1 MNRIDRI
8 SAVLV
13 QLQSKRVVSAK
24 EIAQRF
30 NISIRTVYR
39 DIRALEEAGIPI
51 GSEAGKGYYL
61 MDGYLLPPVMFTPAE
76 VGSLIIAG
84 KLLHGFGD
92 KSLLES
98 FNSAMYKIKSILKY
112 SDKDYAQEL
121 ENSINMYCTSSQK
134 DLLID
139 NVIALIQS
147 AICTKKA
154 IAIQYLTPTTIKP
167 VSRTI
172 EPVSLG
178 FYEQNWYLVAFC
190 RLRNQYR
197 NFRVDRIKNISLL
210 ENDVCDRPN
219 GTLEQILQQ
228 MLSYQ
233 QLQRVTLRVEKGE
246 IYNAIKNRYFIGIL
260 EEVDLGSKIEI
271 TLQADSLEILA
282 KQLIEYQSGI
292 EIVEPDELK
301 YSIRK
306 HLAQITERCSS
317 MT

>member
-8 SAVLV
+8 SAILV
-13 QLQSKRVVSAK
+13 QLQSKRIVSAK

-61 MDGYLLPPVMFTPAE
+61 MDGYLLPPVMFTSAE
-76 VGSLIIAG
+76 VGSLITAG

-134 DLLID
+134 DSLID
-139 NVIALIQS
+139 NVIALIQR
-147 AICTKKA
+147 AICTNKA
-154 IAIQYLTPTTIKP
+154 IAIQYLSASNIKP

-178 FYEQNWYLVAFC
+178 FYEQNWYLISFC

-210 ENDVCDRPN
+210 ENDVCDRPH

-246 IYNAIKNRYFIGIL
+246 IYNAIKNRYLIGIL

-271 TLQADSLEILA
+271 ILQADSLEILA

-306 HLAQITERCSS
+306 YLAQITERCIS